1 MFIRNF
7 SSIPSDL
14 VVLVDANAKRYLESM
29 SYCPISYNDK
39 TNTWAFK
46 KTEDILNI
54 VEEMEK
60 NNLEKYFYCYSYN
73 LKEFIV
79 ENGIKPIMSSVHDK
93 TKKKFWVF
101 ENSKYI
107 TECLD
112 LWRLRK
118 NNL

>member
-7 SSIPSDL
+7 SSIPSDS
-14 VVLVDANAKRYLESM
+14 VILVDADTKKHLESLGF
-29 SYCPISYNDK
+29 CPISYDGE

-46 KTEDILNI
+46 KTENILNI
-54 VEEMEK
+54 VEEMEN

-79 ENGIKPIMSSVHDK
+79 GNGIKPIMSSIHNK
-93 TKKKFWVF
+93 TNKKFWVF

-107 TECLD
+107 KECLD